1 MPDQI
6 DRLCEEYD
14 FNKMLKNKKT
24 LIVAMVNLIFG
35 AYEVFHGEPASPPI
49 DIVKKTIRIIIEV
62 CPESI
67 HLRLKTSS
75 KDVADQVLDR
85 VVEKI
90 YKVAERELIKRKA
103 ITYIS

>member
-6 DRLCEEYD
+6 DKFCEEYG
-14 FNKMLKNKKT
+14 FNKMMKDKKNP
-24 LIVAMVNLIFG
+24 IVTMVRMIFR
-35 AYEVFHGEPASPPI
+35 AYEVFHGKPAFPPI

-62 CPESI
+62 CPESM

-90 YKVAERELIKRKA
+90 YKVAERELVERKD